1 MALASCETACFY
13 GRQVVAE
20 KVSKFHTAHDMCWVT
35 EECVSY
41 PGGWTLGWHGP
52 TRSCHFLRSST
63 GEGETR
69 SHECWL
75 GYPWSQIA
83 IRHGEDVRLL
93 ESTRSPLQEMW
104 NAAISVAQPLLILR
118 FFLWAHNK
126 LEAMMLRAVPLK
138 KNRGWAFPEL
148 SVSKILHFI
157 LFGLLLNSLVHL
169 HKCFETSM
177 FCTTCRA
184 LAERWFQ
191 LDSGDTCGYFCPPE

>member
-1 MALASCETACFY
+1 MTCVESLKSVFLIQA
-13 GRQVVAE
+13 AE
-20 KVSKFHTAHDMCWVT
+20 PW
-35 EECVSY
+35 
-41 PGGWTLGWHGP
+41 GGMVPPEAATFWGP
-52 TRSCHFLRSST
+52 QLE

-83 IRHGEDVRLL
+83 IRHGEDVRLV
-93 ESTRSPLQEMW
+93 ESYLLCCSTYGGWSELSKLVGFNYQVTSPAGDVKCCDQCCGP
-104 NAAISVAQPLLILR
+104 ATLLILR
-118 FFLWAHNK
+118 VFCGLTISWRPWCWEQSLWRKTH
-126 LEAMMLRAVPLK
+126 
-138 KNRGWAFPEL
+138 RGWAFPEL

-157 LFGLLLNSLVHL
+157 LFGLLLYSLVHL

-184 LAERWFQ
+184 LAERRFQ

>member
-1 MALASCETACFY
+1 M
-13 GRQVVAE
+13 
-20 KVSKFHTAHDMCWVT
+20 
-35 EECVSY
+35 
-41 PGGWTLGWHGP
+41 
-52 TRSCHFLRSST
+52 FLRQTGCSWESEQVPHGSWHVQAAEPWGGMVPPEAAT
-63 GEGETR
+63 FWGQPEGEGETR
-69 SHECWL
+69 SRECWL

-83 IRHGEDVRLL
+83 IRHGEDV
-93 ESTRSPLQEMW
+93 TRSPLQEMW
-104 NAAISVAQPLLILR
+104 NAAISAVAQPHCWSSVV
-118 FFLWAHNK
+118 FLWAHNK

-157 LFGLLLNSLVHL
+157 FFGLLLNSLVHL